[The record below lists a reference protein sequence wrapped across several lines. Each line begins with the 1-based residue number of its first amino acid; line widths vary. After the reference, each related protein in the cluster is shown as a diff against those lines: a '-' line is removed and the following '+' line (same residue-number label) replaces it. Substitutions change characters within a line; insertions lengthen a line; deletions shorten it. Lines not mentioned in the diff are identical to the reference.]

1 MSIEGQRER
10 KAKKKT
16 GTREIQIRKTRKE
29 VRKPETWQK
38 DKVGKQQM
46 VTNRG
51 RPRNMGKAGDKVD
64 FKNTL
69 DKYNLSEK
77 KDTDQ
82 GDRNAGNDGKSGKN
96 EKRIRGNDKGNKRY
110 IREASGEDE
119 KGNERGKRK
128 RGKTESQRERR
139 MGKGKKEFL
148 NRIKRIEEEQDKA
161 ERDKR
166 RRNIVIKG
174 VDWNEGSNEETVK
187 EFIRE
192 KIRIGAEVERTHM
205 IRVGDKNVIIVAT
218 MKSIEKK
225 IRTMKEK
232 SKLEKWV
239 YIDDDL
245 ARKERE
251 VQQHIRRVAR
261 VRREQAE
268 YVKIKYKKLKY

>member
-82 GDRNAGNDGKSGKN
+82 GDRNAGNDGKNGKN

-161 ERDKR
+161 EREKR